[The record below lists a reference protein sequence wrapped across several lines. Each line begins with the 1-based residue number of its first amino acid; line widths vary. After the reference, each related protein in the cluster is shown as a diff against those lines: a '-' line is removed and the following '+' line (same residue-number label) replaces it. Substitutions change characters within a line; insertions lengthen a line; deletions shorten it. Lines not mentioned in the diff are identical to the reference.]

1 VIVDIHCHL
10 FQEYYDDLE
19 NVINK
24 MENNIIIVSGTNLET
39 NQETINI
46 CNKYDNVYGTIG
58 FHPTELDNFKE
69 EDLSFIIENID
80 NPKII
85 GIGEIGLDYYWKN
98 DNKDQQKRIFEKQ
111 LKLAKKYNKTVVIH
125 SREALEDTYKI
136 LNKDSCNNLKGV
148 LHCYSYDLESA
159 KKFTKMGY
167 MLGIGGIITFKKAD
181 LLREVVKNIDLNY
194 LLLETDSPF
203 LTPRPY
209 IKSRNEPIN
218 VKLIAKKVAEL
229 KNIEIEKVYAI
240 TTKNAFCQFDLK
252 KGL

>member
-1 VIVDIHCHL
+1 MIVDTHCHL

-39 NQETINI
+39 NQETVNI

-85 GIGEIGLDYYWKN
+85 GIGEIGLDYYWRN

-136 LNKDSCNNLKGV
+136 LNKDSYNNLKGV

-159 KKFTKMGY
+159 KKFIKMGY

-209 IKSRNEPIN
+209 LKSRNEPIN
-218 VKLIAKKVAEL
+218 DKLIAKKVAEL